1 MSSLPEEP
9 LRIAC
14 VGASLT
20 FGLGLPNRRET
31 CYPAVL
37 QQLLDAEYGAGR
49 ARVGNF
55 GYSGATASRGS
66 NEPYWDTP
74 SFTSV
79 TRFDPRLV
87 VLMLGTNDAQF
98 ANATA
103 RQTLANDLTDLIRYF
118 QDLGAEVLVG
128 DPPPAFPPVPEI
140 DFDAL
145 KSTVRPT
152 IHRVADELDLT
163 RIDFNTPLADRHE
176 DFPDGLH
183 PNADVAAEI
192 AQIAFTAIRGRQAA
206 RGWIPEH

>member
-1 MSSLPEEP
+1 MPKSPKNAR
-9 LRIAC
+9 RIAC

-37 QQLLDAEYGAGR
+37 QRLIDAKLGPDT
-49 ARVGNF
+49 ARVRNF

-66 NEPYWDTP
+66 NEPYEETP

-79 TRFDPRLV
+79 TRFEPQLV
-87 VLMLGTNDAQF
+87 ILMLGTNDAQF

-103 RQTLANDLTDLIRYF
+103 RMTLATDLAELIGHF
-118 QDLGAEVLVG
+118 QKLGAAVFVG
-128 DPPPAFPPVPEI
+128 DPPPAFPPVAEI

-145 KSTVRPT
+145 TNVVRPA
-152 IHRVADELDLT
+152 IRRVACELGLPL
-163 RIDFNTPLADRHE
+163 IDFLSPFADRCD

-183 PNADVAAEI
+183 PTAPVAAQLAEI
-192 AQIAFTAIRGRQAA
+192 AYAAIEPWVGSAEAGRS
-206 RGWIPEH
+206 